1 MWCTYVTVGW
11 ELLCG
16 DTGCSGRKY
25 RWEWL
30 KDKLLKIWGREVR
43 QNVKYYEKKG
53 PKDERDGEH
62 WHGYDASQVG
72 WQQKGDAVSETKI
85 LYKVILIY
93 CEKCGLHL
101 K

>member
-1 MWCTYVTVGW
+1 MF
-11 ELLCG
+11 
-16 DTGCSGRKY
+16 SRKY

-72 WQQKGDAVSETKI
+72 
-85 LYKVILIY
+85 
-93 CEKCGLHL
+93 
-101 K
+101 